1 MIYDD
6 YDCYDCDSHALT
18 TWYYEGDDYEYDFKR
33 YSDCLHHG
41 EQNDDDQIASYQI
54 QMMMKK
60 VYQIAKS
67 DPKSTG
73 QGSAVEEAPPAI

>member
-18 TWYYEGDDYEYDFKR
+18 TWYYEDDDYDFKR
-33 YSDCLHHG
+33 YSDR
-41 EQNDDDQIASYQI
+41 YQMK
-54 QMMMKK
+54 MMMKK